1 MESTQLGQAPE
12 PVVRAVRRM
21 LRPLVRL
28 LIRFGISYPALSN
41 LLKTLYV
48 EVADTDFPVDGRPQT
63 ISRITVLTGVHR
75 KDVKRIL
82 DQVDTDPAILLTP
95 TLGAQIIGKWA
106 GDPRFSDTDG
116 RPRPLPRTGHQ
127 NGETFETLVASVSKD
142 VRPRAVLD
150 EWLRLGIATL
160 DDDGRVALN
169 TAAFVPSRGLEEKAH
184 YFGRNLRDHIAAAAH
199 NVAGDGAPLF
209 ERAVFY
215 DGLTAASVDALR
227 GMAEEGGMD
236 LLLRINREA
245 LRLAERD
252 AGDPENTERM
262 TVGIFFF
269 REDETAAS
277 AVPTPAVRPDAP

>member
-1 MESTQLGQAPE
+1 MEPTQPGQAQE

-28 LIRFGISYPALSN
+28 LIRFGISYPALSA
-41 LLKTLYV
+41 LLKSLYV
-48 EVADTDFPVDGRPQT
+48 EVANADFPVDGRPQT

-82 DQVDTDPAILLTP
+82 MQSDGEPAVLLTP

-106 GDPRFSDTDG
+106 GDPKFSDAEG
-116 RPRPLPRTGHQ
+116 RPRPLPRTGRR
-127 NGETFETLVASVSKD
+127 NVDTFETLVASVSKD

-150 EWLRLGIATL
+150 EWLRLGIASV
-160 DDDGRVALN
+160 DDRDQVALN
-169 TAAFVPSRGLEEKAH
+169 EAAFVPNRGLEEKAH

-199 NVAGDGAPLF
+199 NVAGDGPPLF

-215 DGLTAASVDALR
+215 DGLTATSVTALR
-227 GMAEEGGMD
+227 RLAEEGGMD

-245 LRLAERD
+245 LRLAEQD
-252 AGDPENTERM
+252 ADLPASTERM
-262 TVGIFFF
+262 TVGVFFF
-269 REDETAAS
+269 GEDTAKGP
-277 AVPTPAVRPDAP
+277 PTIRPDAS